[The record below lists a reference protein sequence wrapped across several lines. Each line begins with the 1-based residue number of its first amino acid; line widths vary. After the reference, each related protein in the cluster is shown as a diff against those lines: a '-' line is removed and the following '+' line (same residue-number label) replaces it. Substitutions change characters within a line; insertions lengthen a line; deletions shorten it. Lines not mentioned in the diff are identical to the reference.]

1 MKVNRTY
8 SMDYD
13 LVIALAKKQNQSL
26 EVCRAVR
33 AHLNTSTDVQLC
45 DATIDEILAQL
56 MVLFDAQ
63 STEMELLRT
72 IRGLRAKR
80 RPSGHS

>member
-33 AHLNTSTDVQLC
+33 AHLNPSTDVQLC
-45 DATIDEILAQL
+45 DATIDEILSQL
-56 MVLFDAQ
+56 NVLFD
-63 STEMELLRT
+63 SRTTEGQLLKT
-72 IRGLRAKR
+72 IRDIRAKR
-80 RPSGHS
+80 R